1 MATIRCENGH
11 YYDGAKFAQCP
22 HCGVLPVIQKENSSF
37 TSNKGGFFKKIHF
50 GRKKPEPMPEVRV
63 EEEERTVALEEE
75 ERTVAMTR
83 EDENDDTEFY
93 SESGTVPPAESAE
106 DDEVTI
112 SYHEPEVPEDT
123 EDDEVTISY
132 HEPEVSE
139 VSEEPEGTEDD
150 EVTISYHEPEVP
162 EVPEEPEGTE
172 DDEVTISYHEPEVSE
187 VPEESEDTEDEVT
200 ISYHEPEVSEVPE
213 EPEDTEDD
221 DVTISYREP
230 EEPENPQKVEEYKT
244 DSELEVQDYVA
255 GWLVGIEGSTKGMD
269 YRIVQGFNRM
279 VIASNGKIEVKGV
292 AAAAD
297 RAMVLIVYD
306 NRKNQFF
313 VLPQQDEIQL
323 NGTQIQSST
332 ELHSG
337 NEIEFL
343 QEKFEFVAFCREGRV
358 WKADAQ

>member
-1 MATIRCENGH
+1 MEREVTIPFSQQQQEEQPTV
-11 YYDGAKFAQCP
+11 ALSQ
-22 HCGVLPVIQKENSSF
+22 
-37 TSNKGGFFKKIHF
+37 
-50 GRKKPEPMPEVRV
+50 M

-112 SYHEPEVPEDT
+112 SYHEPEVPE
-123 EDDEVTISY
+123 
-132 HEPEVSE
+132 
-139 VSEEPEGTEDD
+139 
-150 EVTISYHEPEVP
+150 
-162 EVPEEPEGTE
+162 
-172 DDEVTISYHEPEVSE
+172 
-187 VPEESEDTEDEVT
+187 
-200 ISYHEPEVSEVPE
+200 VPE

-244 DSELEVQDYVA
+244 DSELEVRDYVA
-255 GWLVGIEGSTKGMD
+255 GWLVGIEGSAKGMD

-297 RAMVLIVYD
+297 RAVVLIVYD

-323 NGTQIQSST
+323 NGTQIQSSM

-337 NEIEFL
+337 DEIEFL